1 MTSSSIE
8 NTERLE
14 ALSVCG
20 GVDYSEKSDLDLVNL
35 MCDGDGD
42 AFVEI
47 VSRYETKLIAY
58 SRRYVGSLD
67 LAKDI
72 CQEGPCLRRRRGTP
86 SRRGCLQRRFREQF
100 RCRGL
105 PRRGR
110 KRTRRCCKR
119 ISYQWG

>member
-1 MTSSSIE
+1 MTSSIE
-8 NTERLE
+8 NIERLE

-20 GVDYSEKSDLDLVNL
+20 GVDYSEKTDLELVNL

-72 CQEGPCLRRRRGTP
+72 CQEVC
-86 SRRGCLQRRFREQF
+86 S
-100 RCRGL
+100 
-105 PRRGR
+105 GR
-110 KRTRRCCKR
+110 LIKMPGKGVCSGRLVRVPQQAG
-119 ISYQWG
+119 IIIFLHILL